1 MNPLTIFQ
9 PKHKRNQDL
18 KERVLKNKEAVLDVM
33 ASNIQGAKQCE
44 ALMGAKCLGQFCEKF
59 LEFKT
64 KNDATG
70 KETSYWR
77 CAHIQTPLLIIELI
91 QNVRETN
98 RLLTE
103 LIKKGG

>member
-33 ASNIQGAKQCE
+33 ASNIQGAKQCPYM
-44 ALMGAKCLGQFCEKF
+44 LGQKCLGQFCELF
-59 LEFKT
+59 LEFKSVD
-64 KNDATG
+64 KDG
-70 KETSYWR
+70 KSTNYWR
-77 CAHIQTPLLIIELI
+77 CSHTQQPLLTIELI

-103 LIKKGG
+103 LIKKGE